1 MRWTAHV
8 ACWGSGKCKQCYIK
22 KNMGTPHFAP
32 IAFCN
37 RQEDI
42 IKVLKSNVICEGVKW
57 IQPDQHKVQW
67 WDLVNMIM
75 NFIVL

>member
-1 MRWTAHV
+1 
-8 ACWGSGKCKQCYIK
+8 
-22 KNMGTPHFAP
+22 MGTPHFAP
-32 IAFCN
+32 LAFCN

-57 IQPDQHKVQW
+57 IEPDQHKVQW